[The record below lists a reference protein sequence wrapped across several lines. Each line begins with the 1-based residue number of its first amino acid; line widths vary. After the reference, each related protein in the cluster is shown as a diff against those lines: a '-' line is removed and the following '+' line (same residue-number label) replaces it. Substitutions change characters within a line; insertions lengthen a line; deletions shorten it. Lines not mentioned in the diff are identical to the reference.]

1 VGRTWNRGLLFQ
13 SEDNVEVIRGNGRQ
27 LSNAAYSKRSGI
39 VVSRTVPQPLLAG
52 HAAQLS
58 RYSTLRED
66 CRSRSPITSRTASVR
81 WSLPGDGR
89 DARSARPAVARYF
102 E

>member
-1 VGRTWNRGLLFQ
+1 MGWTWNRGLLFQ

-39 VVSRTVPQPLLAG
+39 VVSRTIPQPSLAG

-58 RYSTLRED
+58 RYWLRLSSGLAETAKHRPKFFRTLVEFRPGRST
-66 CRSRSPITSRTASVR
+66 I
-81 WSLPGDGR
+81 W
-89 DARSARPAVARYF
+89 
-102 E
+102 